1 MLPVKR
7 GVRRPACG
15 EHPGSRVQFFGRYGV
30 SGRERQRFRC
40 FPADGSRP
48 HTFTE
53 PLPRLLAAH
62 SDCVECE
69 RSVAAHEGLQAP
81 RGYWFPAREI
91 ARTLIALGQGQT
103 YRQAAER
110 ARVRLAGGAG
120 SRHGQLAADWVEVFA
135 PVVFAAHAASRWP
148 EDGTLVLDHFYFRL
162 RRSDDA
168 ARHYFGWHVLCA
180 LAYRGER
187 RELLRLEAFTNAT
200 PASWRAFLA
209 ALPGAPR
216 RIVCDAHTGM
226 LKVIEERWP
235 QSDVYLS
242 EWHLR
247 HALERLLDKIGGGT
261 AEALRSRTEAA
272 FAGAAFWPVFE
283 ADARARGNDRLSA
296 WLDRWS
302 PIIAWQF
309 ARRGPADARR
319 ADYPLSTGGL
329 ESFVAPIEAALHR
342 RRYGLKNQE
351 RLNRLLLLFQLE
363 ANGRADE
370 RTYAKQIRTWL
381 VRTGGR
387 PSTPRRAIADP
398 AARPSLRDPGA
409 RLAPA
414 RARRGTLASD
424 HAPPASW
431 DDLAA

>member
-1 MLPVKR
+1 
-7 GVRRPACG
+7 
-15 EHPGSRVQFFGRYGV
+15 VQFFGRYGV
-30 SGRERQRFRC
+30 PGRERQRFRC
-40 FPADGSRP
+40 FPVDGSSS

-62 SDCVECE
+62 GDCVECE
-69 RSVAAHEGLQAP
+69 RSVAVHEGLQAP

-110 ARVRLAGGAG
+110 ARARLTGGLS

-135 PVVFAAHAASRWP
+135 PVVFAPHARSRWP
-148 EDGTLVLDHFYFRL
+148 ADGTLVLDHFYFRL

-180 LAYRGER
+180 LAYQVGR
-187 RELLRLEAFTNAT
+187 RELVRLEAFTNAT
-200 PASWRAFLA
+200 PASWRAFLG
-209 ALPGAPR
+209 ALPGGPR

-235 QSDVYLS
+235 QSEVYLS

-247 HALERLLDKIGGGT
+247 HALERLLDKIGGET
-261 AEALRSRTEAA
+261 AAALRPRTEAA
-272 FAGAAFWPVFE
+272 FAGQHFWAIFE
-283 ADARARGNDRLSA
+283 ADARACGNDRLGT
-296 WLDRWS
+296 WFDHWS

-309 ARRGPADARR
+309 ARRGR
-319 ADYPLSTGGL
+319 ADQSRPDDPLTTGGL
-329 ESFVAPIEAALHR
+329 ESFVKPIEAALYR

-363 ANGRADE
+363 ANGRSDE
-370 RTYAKQIRTWL
+370 RAYAKQIRYWL
-381 VRTGGR
+381 ARTGGR

-398 AARPSLRDPGA
+398 TARPSLRDPGA

-414 RARRGTLASD
+414 RSRRGTLASD
-424 HAPPASW
+424 HTKPVSW